1 MCLQIWELMKIN
13 PVKVSIVLVALLLFQ
28 WWLMNYSGAQTKFAE
43 FSDSHRL
50 LLDASFF
57 KSSQDKIMTI
67 GGKGTAFD
75 ETEEVVWSFS
85 GWTLDSIERKLYQL
99 SIVRRNIISIGGR
112 TSVDEDVNLVSVSDF
127 IIYTP
132 RALQLGFLGP
142 LPRFWSGEGS
152 STAMTMARKIVGVTT
167 IFYYICLVGLI
178 TSIQMF
184 RRNPAFLAIMVICII
199 AILIYGY
206 SHPNTGALLRYRFGF
221 YMLLV
226 SFGLAH
232 IVQTLQTRIKSRDD
246 RKKVLKR
253 DNQ

>member
-1 MCLQIWELMKIN
+1 MKIN

-28 WWLMNYSGAQTKFAE
+28 WWLMNYSGVQTKFVE
-43 FSDSHRL
+43 FSDPQRL
-50 LLDASFF
+50 RVADQIS
-57 KSSQDKIMTI
+57 KQDKIVTR
-67 GGKGTAFD
+67 GKED
-75 ETEEVVWSFS
+75 KVLWNFS
-85 GWTLDSIERKLYQL
+85 GWALDSIERKLYQL
-99 SIVRRNIISIGGR
+99 SSVRRNIILIGGR

-132 RALQLGFLGP
+132 RAFQLGFLGP

-184 RRNPAFLAIMVICII
+184 RRNPAFLAIMVICIF
-199 AILIYGY
+199 AILIYAY
-206 SHPNTGALLRYRFGF
+206 SHPNTGAFLRYRFGF

-246 RKKVLKR
+246 RKKVL
-253 DNQ
+253 